1 MLWNDDDDDDDN
13 TLQWWSNGI
22 VLRNVYVVRVFDTR
36 VLLILI
42 RELFNEDKLK

>member
-1 MLWNDDDDDDDN
+1 MMMMMMIILYNDG
-13 TLQWWSNGI
+13 QM
-22 VLRNVYVVRVFDTR
+22 VLFPERVRYTR

>member
-1 MLWNDDDDDDDN
+1 MMMMMMIILCNDG
-13 TLQWWSNGI
+13 QM
-22 VLRNVYVVRVFDTR
+22 VLFPERVRYTR